1 MDAREFFQKV
11 VVPRYAAFVR
21 RRRSRQLPRPLLCPI
36 CKSPATQELDRT
48 GYATGYA
55 CATHGNFKV
64 ADSVFAEA
72 KAKDYTREQWEAAL
86 DKAKERAEPDS
97 WPLIITDDFF

>member
-1 MDAREFFQKV
+1 M
-11 VVPRYAAFVR
+11 
-21 RRRSRQLPRPLLCPI
+21 
-36 CKSPATQELDRT
+36 QELDRT

-64 ADSVFAEA
+64 ADTVYAET
-72 KAKDYTREQWEAAL
+72 KAKHYSREQWEAAL
-86 DKAKERAEPDS
+86 EKAERRTEPEG